1 MALASS
7 TANSSVDVS
16 ELVPTQVSTVLIQ
29 PLEKASRFLAAG
41 PRIIDTPGP
50 LKVPSMAAPTDQT
63 GNWVAQN
70 GLIPES
76 NPDFGELSLLPSTMQ
91 AIKTLTRF
99 SNELSRQAVI
109 SLDQAIKDRLVRDV
123 AYAMDAQLF
132 SATGDGITKPQGMLA
147 WTGIQSTAA
156 AGTLDLDDLLAA
168 EALALAENV
177 NPDGLKWF
185 MRAQEFAK
193 LRALKDTTNRY
204 QLTPDPTE
212 GATFRLLGHPVVI
225 TPALPLTT
233 GTPNTANI
241 VLADMSQ
248 VVVARD
254 VAPSVKILTETFAQY
269 DQQAIR
275 VVYRLDAK
283 PANPKAVVR
292 IPGVTL

>member
-1 MALASS
+1 MALGS
-7 TANSSVDVS
+7 TTNAGAVDVS
-16 ELVPTQVSTVLIQ
+16 ELVPTQVATVLIQ
-29 PLEKASRFLAAG
+29 PLEKASRFLASG
-41 PRIIDTPGP
+41 PRIIDTAGP
-50 LKVPSMAAPTDQT
+50 LRVPMMAAPTDQSA
-63 GNWVAQN
+63 NWVGQN
-70 GLIPES
+70 ELIPES
-76 NPDFGELSLLPSTMQ
+76 SPDFGELSLLPSTMK

-99 SNELSRQAVI
+99 SNELSRQTVI
-109 SLDQAIKDRLVRDV
+109 ALDAAIKDRLVADV
-123 AYAMDAQLF
+123 AYAMDGQLF
-132 SATGDGITKPQGMLA
+132 SPYGDGITKPQGMLA
-147 WTGIQSTAA
+147 WAGTQSTPA
-156 AGTLDLDDLLAA
+156 AGALDLDDLLAA

-177 NPDGLKWF
+177 NPSGLRWF

-212 GATFRLLGHPVVI
+212 AATFRLLGYPVVI

-233 GTPNTANI
+233 GTPNTANA

-254 VAPSVKILTETFAQY
+254 VAPSVKILTETFGQY

-283 PANPKAVVR
+283 PANPKAIVR
-292 IPGVTL
+292 IPGITL